1 MELHPLINSIG
12 NLLEAVLIAILFAR
26 IRTQAKQIDRVKKIM
41 IEETLVLDQVITTLE
56 RNDDGLHK

>member
-12 NLLEAVLIAILFAR
+12 NLFEAVLIVSLFAR
-26 IRTQAKQIDRVKKIM
+26 TRTQKKHIDRIAKATIK
-41 IEETLVLDQVITTLE
+41 EAELLDQIITTLE